1 MIESKPIGKLV
12 RFILKFIFIAGALAL
27 IIGPMLGKS
36 SMSLGEY
43 IGIITKA
50 ISTVFGLIVASQA
63 SLLARVL
70 VKIKAP
76 SPVLM
81 GIVIAAIIG
90 GFVLGCFIGRLLL
103 NVGAVLCVICM
114 ILGILAAVYC
124 TAQTGLLLSLAAV
137 SPLLLSDEDRETL
150 RRNVKNNNIPS
161 EFTTPIGEKVLDQ
174 ILFEQGLVSRSH
186 IRMSDE

>member
-36 SMSLGEY
+36 GEY
-43 IGIITKA
+43 IGIITEA

-114 ILGILAAVYC
+114 ILGILAAAYC

-150 RRNVKNNNIPS
+150 RRNVKHNSIPS